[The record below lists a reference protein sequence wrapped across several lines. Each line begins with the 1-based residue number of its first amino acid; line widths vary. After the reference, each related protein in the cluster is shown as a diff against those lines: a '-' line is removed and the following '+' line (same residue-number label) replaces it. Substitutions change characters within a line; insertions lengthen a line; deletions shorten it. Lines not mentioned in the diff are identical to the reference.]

1 LSFSVIA
8 NLAQQGVAISKSG
21 LPQSLRDFAMTIF
34 ERLIGVGVNLTP
46 TPEPMGKQKKD
57 GCRALPLYDI
67 PVTAALIHPYMS
79 PPHSKS
85 SLRAD
90 ARITSWHREV
100 IQ

>member
-1 LSFSVIA
+1 
-8 NLAQQGVAISKSG
+8 
-21 LPQSLRDFAMTIF
+21 
-34 ERLIGVGVNLTP
+34 
-46 TPEPMGKQKKD
+46 MGKQKKD